1 MNKFLLLV
9 PLILISCT
17 LFEEDR
23 PFTQTINPLHKPVGN
38 KPAPDTVVVIDLEN
52 RYEFDLIPRS
62 INGYDLKFNELSSDN
77 LDEPLNLKTGRIRFI
92 IKNTGTISHNIR
104 IQNYK
109 EDPMEPTTFD
119 MSVPSV
125 NDFLLPGESTEF
137 ELNMWAGKFMLTCAV
152 TNHDE
157 RGMFRPLII
166 DSDTLHPDLLLK

>member
-17 LFEEDR
+17 LFEEER

-77 LDEPLNLKTGRIRFI
+77 LDEPLNLKTGRIRFV
-92 IKNTGTISHNIR
+92 IKNTGTISHNLR

-109 EDPMEPTTFD
+109 KDPMEPTTFD

-125 NDFLLPGESTEF
+125 NDYLLPGESTEF
-137 ELNMWAGKFMLTCAV
+137 ELNLWTGKFMLTCAI

-157 RGMFRPLII
+157 RGMYRPMIVDPEI
-166 DSDTLHPDLLLK
+166 DHPDLILN

>member
-1 MNKFLLLV
+1 MYKLLL
-9 PLILISCT
+9 LILLIFISCT
-17 LFEEDR
+17 TSESER
-23 PFTQTINPLHKPVGN
+23 PFSKNIDPLHKPVASR
-38 KPAPDTVVVIDLEN
+38 PAPDTVVVLDLEN

-62 INGYDLKFNELSSDN
+62 INGFDVEFNNVSDDN
-77 LDEPLNLKTGRIRFI
+77 VDEPLYLKTGRVRFV
-92 IKNTGTISHNIR
+92 IKNTGTISHNLR

-137 ELNMWAGKFMLTCAV
+137 ELNMSTGKFMLTCAI

-166 DSDTLHPDLLLK
+166 HPDTLHPDLLLK

>member
-1 MNKFLLLV
+1 M
-9 PLILISCT
+9 
-17 LFEEDR
+17 FEEER

>member
-77 LDEPLNLKTGRIRFI
+77 LDEPLNLKTGRIRFV